1 MNPALVV
8 HPEVAEALAENT
20 PIVALE
26 STIISHGMPFPKNIE
41 TARQIESAVRQ
52 AGAIPATIALIAGA
66 AHVGLS
72 EPSLERL
79 AKESDVAKVSRRD
92 VGAILA
98 SGQTGATTVAT
109 TMLIAHRAGI
119 HVFATGGIGGVH
131 RGIGATLDISADITE
146 LGHTPVAVVCAGAKS
161 ILDLPNTL
169 EALETAGV
177 PVVGYRTDEF
187 PAFFSRGSGLPV
199 SVRLDTPA
207 GIAAML
213 DAHWG
218 FGMNAGVVVANPIS
232 ADDALPLADVDRI
245 VAEALVA
252 AETQGVTGK
261 DITPFLLAYLNDS
274 SGGATLAANI
284 ALVLSNATLA
294 AQVAAELSQTAHR
307 H

>member
-146 LGHTPVAVVCAGAKS
+146 LGHTPV
-161 ILDLPNTL
+161 
-169 EALETAGV
+169 
-177 PVVGYRTDEF
+177 
-187 PAFFSRGSGLPV
+187 
-199 SVRLDTPA
+199 
-207 GIAAML
+207 
-213 DAHWG
+213 
-218 FGMNAGVVVANPIS
+218 VANPIS